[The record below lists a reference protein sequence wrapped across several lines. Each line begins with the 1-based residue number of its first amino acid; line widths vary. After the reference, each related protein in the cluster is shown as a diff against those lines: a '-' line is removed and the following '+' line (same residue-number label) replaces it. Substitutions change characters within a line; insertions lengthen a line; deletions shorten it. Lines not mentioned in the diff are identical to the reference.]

1 MESPPR
7 PSLRQLATKN
17 SQNFPP
23 PNTQAIDYALDLSYS
38 RSPSPTRRTIDRTKT
53 VSLGFTYAESEFI
66 EDFSEGYNE
75 FAVQHGPS
83 SRWNSVNS
91 NATHTPENLFWDDGY
106 QLPTESPATEYFDYS
121 MLPELPS
128 VKPLP
133 KSPSYLPEVLAL
145 KQQQELPSLP
155 LELPDLPF
163 SSAFCSHSILKFAQ
177 RFGHFQNFSSG
188 A

>member
-1 MESPPR
+1 MGIQGQFQCLLRLLESPPR

-91 NATHTPENLFWDDGY
+91 TQHTHQKTCSGMMGTSCRPNH
-106 QLPTESPATEYFDYS
+106 QLLNTLIIQCCLNCQVSS
-121 MLPELPS
+121 L
-128 VKPLP
+128 
-133 KSPSYLPEVLAL
+133 YLNHHHIYLRCL
-145 KQQQELPSLP
+145 
-155 LELPDLPF
+155 
-163 SSAFCSHSILKFAQ
+163 
-177 RFGHFQNFSSG
+177 R
-188 A
+188 